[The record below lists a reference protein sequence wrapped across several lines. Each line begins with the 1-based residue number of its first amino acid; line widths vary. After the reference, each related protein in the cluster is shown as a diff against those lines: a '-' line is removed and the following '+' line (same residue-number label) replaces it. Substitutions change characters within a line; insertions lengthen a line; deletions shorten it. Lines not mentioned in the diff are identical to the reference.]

1 METGRTNSAANG
13 SRRAEARLDLRRP
26 AARALGT
33 GASGVRQWLSA
44 VTMSSLQADFDRI
57 AEDVRKLKTRPD
69 DEELKELYGL
79 YKQSVVGDINIVLPE
94 DFRESAMMK
103 STSKCKKRE
112 TSATTGLLLQWR
124 AWKLSELF
132 PRGLHLYRVE
142 RQIQQ
147 NMLNRKK
154 EQPQM
159 AYQSRKLKR
168 AVVPA
173 PVSTC
178 LRLAVGQA
186 IF

>member
-1 METGRTNSAANG
+1 MFRVGT
-13 SRRAEARLDLRRP
+13 
-26 AARALGT
+26 LGKENKYK
-33 GASGVRQWLSA
+33 ACWP
-44 VTMSSLQADFDRI
+44 SSTITDAGADFDRI

-79 YKQSVVGDINIVLPE
+79 YKQSVVGDINIECPGMLDLKGKAKWE
-94 DFRESAMMK
+94 AWNLQKDFRESAMMK

-168 AVVPA
+168 AVVPV